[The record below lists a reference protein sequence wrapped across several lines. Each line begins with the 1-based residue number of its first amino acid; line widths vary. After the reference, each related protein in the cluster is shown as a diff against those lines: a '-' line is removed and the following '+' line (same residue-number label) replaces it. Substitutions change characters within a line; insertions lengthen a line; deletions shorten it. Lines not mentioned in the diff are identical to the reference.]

1 MTTLDMGERRRRWDE
16 AWRFYLGDA
25 EGGQSPGLDDAGWRL
40 LDLPH
45 DWSIEG
51 EFREDHP
58 SGGGGGY
65 LPGGIG
71 WYRKTWAMPESAQ
84 GQTATI
90 EFDGVY
96 KNCDVW
102 LNGVHLGFHPYG
114 YTGFQYDLTP
124 HLHYG
129 AQPNVLA
136 VRVDDSTQP
145 DARWYSGAGIYRHV
159 WLTITDPLHVS
170 VWGTY
175 VRTAQ
180 IRATVTRVDVDT
192 RVQNDGDRERRCLL
206 LTRILDPEGQ
216 VAQERAA
223 FHPIRPGETHTFS
236 QRLHVEN
243 ARRWSVEDP
252 VMYTAQSVV
261 TIGEAPRGSMFPTE
275 LLSSA
280 TGQVVDTYETP
291 FGIRDICFD
300 ADRGFL
306 LNGERVKINGVC
318 IHHDGGC
325 VGAAVPE
332 GVWER
337 RLQLLKAMG
346 CNGIRSSHYPPAPE
360 FLDLCDRYGFLVMDE
375 NFDEWRK
382 GKFAYG
388 YHDYFDAWSE
398 IDTRGMVRR
407 DRNHPSIVLWSVGN
421 EIPEQSHLEDLSV
434 LKKLVDMV
442 HEEDPTRPV
451 TSACDNISAPSPTT
465 LEFLDL
471 LDVVG
476 YNYTDRWNDHRE
488 LMYNLDRHLFP
499 GRRMIGSENGAVGGI
514 RGDYR
519 GQTLGWHGPYNTRM
533 INAEQLWKFTAMNDY
548 VAGDYMWTGIDYL
561 GETHW
566 PLKNSV
572 SGVIDTC
579 GFPKDGFHFYRSQ
592 WTKEPMIH
600 LAPHWNWPGSEG
612 QTIPVTC
619 YTNCE
624 TVELLLNGRSLG
636 VKCYQFPRPG
646 MTGYGW
652 APDRGRLHPTT
663 SDLHLA
669 WDAPYEP
676 GVLEAIGRKGDEVI
690 CIQRMETTGAP
701 AALRVAADRAEL
713 SANGCDVSHL
723 TVEVLDAQGR
733 LVPTADTRVRFSVEG
748 AGRLIGVD
756 NGDPADH
763 DSPKGDSR
771 KALAGLCLG
780 IVQTLTVG
788 GGIKVA
794 VSADGL
800 QPAEVLLS
808 SE

>member
-1 MTTLDMGERRRRWDE
+1 MTAAGMSERRRRWDE
-16 AWRFYLGDA
+16 GWRFRLGDLNQ
-25 EGGQSPGLDDAGWRL
+25 GQDPGLDDGGWRQ

-51 EFREDHP
+51 EIRQDHP

-65 LPGGIG
+65 LPGGVG
-71 WYRKTWAMPESAQ
+71 WYRKTFSMGEADR
-84 GQTATI
+84 GRTVTI

-96 KNCDVW
+96 KDCDVY
-102 LNGVHLGFHPYG
+102 LNGHHLGFHPYG
-114 YTGFQYDLTP
+114 YTSFQYDLTP
-124 HLHYG
+124 YLLFD
-129 AQPNVLA
+129 APNVLA
-136 VRVDDSTQP
+136 VRVDDSRQP

-159 WLTITDPLHVS
+159 WLTVTDPLHVA
-170 VWGTY
+170 VWGTF
-175 VRTAQ
+175 VRTHQ
-180 IRATVTRVDVDT
+180 MSETVTRVDVDT
-192 RVQNDGDRERRCLL
+192 RVQNDGDTEWRCLL

-216 VAQERAA
+216 VVLERGSY
-223 FHPIRPGETHTFS
+223 HPVQPGQTHNFS
-236 QRLHVEN
+236 QRLHLEN

-252 VMYTAQSVV
+252 VMYTVQSLV
-261 TIGEAPRGSMFPTE
+261 TVTGGLGDTMFPTDLAGGAGGE
-275 LLSSA
+275 
-280 TGQVVDTYETP
+280 VVDTYETP
-291 FGIRDICFD
+291 FGIREICFD

-306 LNGERVKINGVC
+306 LNGDRVKINGAC
-318 IHHDGGC
+318 IHHDGGS

-332 GVWER
+332 RVWER
-337 RLQLLKAMG
+337 RLQVLKQMG

-360 FLDLCDRYGFLVMDE
+360 FLDLCDRMGFLVMDE

-388 YHDYFDAWSE
+388 YHDYFDEWAE

-421 EIPEQSHLEDLSV
+421 EIPEQSHPEDLGI
-434 LKKLVDMV
+434 LRKLVDMV

-451 TSACDNISAPSPTT
+451 TSACDNISAPTPAT
-465 LEFLDL
+465 LEFLAL

-476 YNYTDRWNDHRE
+476 YNYVDRWHEHRE
-488 LMYNLDRHLFP
+488 LMYSLDRHLFP
-499 GRRMIGSENGAVGGI
+499 QRKMIGSENSSLGGI
-514 RGDYR
+514 RGNY
-519 GQTLGWHGPYNTRM
+519 QLQASGWYGPYNTRM
-533 INAEQLWKFTAMNDY
+533 INVEQLWKFTAMNDY

-561 GETHW
+561 GETRW

-579 GFPKDGFHFYRSQ
+579 GFPKDGYRFFQSQ

-600 LAPHWNWPGSEG
+600 LAPHWNWAESEG
-612 QTIPVTC
+612 QTIPVIC

-636 VKCYQFPRPG
+636 RKCYQFPRPG
-646 MTGYGW
+646 MSGYGW

-663 SDLHLA
+663 ADLHLT
-669 WDAPYEP
+669 WDVPYEP
-676 GVLEAIGRKGDEVI
+676 GVLEAVGRKGDEVI
-690 CIQRMETTGAP
+690 CTQRIETTGAP
-701 AALRVAADRAEL
+701 VALRVTADRTEL
-713 SANGCDVSHL
+713 SADGCDVSHL

-733 LVPTADTRVRFSVEG
+733 LVPTADSRVRFAVEG

-763 DSPKGDSR
+763 DSPKGDNR

-780 IVQTLTVG
+780 IVQSLKEGGDITVT
-788 GGIKVA
+788 
-794 VSADGL
+794 VSAEGL
-800 QPAEVLLS
+800 EQAQVMLS
-808 SE
+808 SR